1 MKTTDIRTK
10 EFNARQ
16 YFDHIYQRPVILE
29 AKQLSQVFQHGKTHV
44 RF

>member
-1 MKTTDIRTK
+1 MKTTDIKAT

-29 AKQLSQVFQHGKTHV
+29 AKQLTSSFSAW
-44 RF
+44 